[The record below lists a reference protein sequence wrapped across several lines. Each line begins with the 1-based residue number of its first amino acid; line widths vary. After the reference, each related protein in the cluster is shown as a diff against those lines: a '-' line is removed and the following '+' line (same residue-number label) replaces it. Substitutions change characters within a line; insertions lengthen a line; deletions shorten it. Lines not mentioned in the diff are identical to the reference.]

1 MVSNLFQACGYKQK
15 YEKFGNEIVATTIVQ
30 WVFKEKCAICISFIH
45 HHKAGE
51 FELPEVYI
59 IMDDVIYS
67 IDIQKLSGNNCYEAK
82 FKIPDI
88 YGLYQFKVDYTCISL
103 IHLYST
109 T

>member
-1 MVSNLFQACGYKQK
+1 MYLINIIGGYKQK

-67 IDIQKLSGNNCYEAK
+67 IDIQKLSGNKWISYKSNDLQLK
-82 FKIPDI
+82 LVPTNRKQLLRGKI
-88 YGLYQFKVDYTCISL
+88 
-103 IHLYST
+103 
-109 T
+109 